1 MIAARPALLA
11 GRALLS
17 LKWARREGETV
28 RAFLA
33 VIASALVLAGCVSKE
48 ELQARHDAAMAQNA
62 AADDQKCQS
71 FGAVPGS
78 ERYIQCRT
86 SLATSRAQAAA
97 LAQPPM
103 SPPPVFPLATC
114 RPIPGGAVSC
124 E

>member
-1 MIAARPALLA
+1 
-11 GRALLS
+11 
-17 LKWARREGETV
+17 V

-78 ERYIQCRT
+78 ESYIQCRT
-86 SLATSRAQAAA
+86 SLAAARAQAAA
-97 LAQPPM
+97 LAQPPIS
-103 SPPPVFPLATC
+103 SPQMFPAATC
-114 RPIPGGAVSC
+114 RPIGAGAVSC
-124 E
+124 Q